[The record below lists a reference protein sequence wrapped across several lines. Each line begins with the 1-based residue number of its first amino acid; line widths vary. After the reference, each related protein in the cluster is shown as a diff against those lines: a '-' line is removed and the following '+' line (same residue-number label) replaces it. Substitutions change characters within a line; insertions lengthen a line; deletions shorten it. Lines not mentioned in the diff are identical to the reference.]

1 MDTIET
7 MNAAEATEWL
17 RARGMRISPQMLVR
31 GIRTNAFPFGSV
43 IPPEK
48 DGEAPRTYVY
58 TVLLEEWAAERVRV
72 LEAERTQDSA

>member
-31 GIRTNAFPFGSV
+31 GIRGGAFPFGSV

-58 TVLLEEWAAERVRV
+58 TVLLEEWAAERTRSK
-72 LEAERTQDSA
+72 A

>member
-31 GIRTNAFPFGSV
+31 GQPRVKLAREV
-43 IPPEK
+43 EK
-48 DGEAPRTYVY
+48 DFRLIRRNSDCLRADIEPLQMRRYAHVC
-58 TVLLEEWAAERVRV
+58 L
-72 LEAERTQDSA
+72 